1 VCRCSHFQPQMAGG
15 VGGNDGDDLDLRR
28 DLDRELGADRTLHHM
43 RHLASKMVPGAD
55 SHCELLETT
64 TCCSSIAY
72 YSAPTCLFSGGGNV
86 GGALWALSPASDVG
100 GGERLNPGEQTPRVE
115 NAVRVETLL
124 QPAVEP
130 GERRWQRVKAS
141 SGCGTPPAQRRA
153 ACRAGQGA
161 PIGIIRRVRIPAR
174 PADPGDQGLT
184 GKTERRGCAG
194 NRQPPDHA

>member
-72 YSAPTCLFSGGGNV
+72 YSAPTCLFSGEGNV
-86 GGALWALSPASDVG
+86 GGAPWALSPVSDVG
-100 GGERLNPGEQTPRVE
+100 GGERLKPGEQTPRGQ

-141 SGCGTPPAQRRA
+141 SGRGTRPHPRGVPRA
-153 ACRAGQGA
+153 AGQGA
-161 PIGIIRRVRIPAR
+161 HIGIL
-174 PADPGDQGLT
+174 G
-184 GKTERRGCAG
+184 RG
-194 NRQPPDHA
+194 